1 MMKRLAVLGGIGL
14 LAALPLAAREP
25 VPVDRQEACRRM
37 FHWISAEEIRFP
49 ASSTRVSLSS
59 HAVLERLVE
68 FAGDCPG
75 VVFAI
80 TGHTDD
86 VGSAAY
92 NQGLSE
98 QRAAAVADFM
108 EQRGVSRERL
118 NVRGAGASEP
128 IADNSTASGR
138 ERNRRIDIELV
149 LPAAAVQP
157 AGKSRQSP
165 GL

>member
-1 MMKRLAVLGGIGL
+1 L

-86 VGSAAY
+86 LGSAAY
-92 NQGLSE
+92 NQGFSE
-98 QRAAAVADFM
+98 QRAAAVADFLA
-108 EQRGVSRERL
+108 QRGVSRERL
-118 NVRGAGASEP
+118 DVRGAGASEP
-128 IADNSTASGR
+128 IADNRTASGR
-138 ERNRRIDIELV
+138 ERNRRIELELV
-149 LPAAAVQP
+149 PPAAAVQP
-157 AGKSRQSP
+157 AGN
-165 GL
+165 